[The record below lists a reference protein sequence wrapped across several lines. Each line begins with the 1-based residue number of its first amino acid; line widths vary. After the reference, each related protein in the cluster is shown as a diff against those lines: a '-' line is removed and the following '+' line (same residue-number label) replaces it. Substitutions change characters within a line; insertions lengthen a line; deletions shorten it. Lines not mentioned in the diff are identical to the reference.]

1 MDKKIKRYVS
11 FGLVLV
17 GVILFIAI
25 QIINYYE
32 IYDWQSIMTK
42 IVQGYLIIVI
52 VYVVVLF
59 LILVYN
65 FFKKQRNTD

>member
-1 MDKKIKRYVS
+1 MKIKRYVS

-17 GVILFIAI
+17 GLILFIAI

>member
-17 GVILFIAI
+17 GLILFIAI

>member
-1 MDKKIKRYVS
+1 MKIKRYVS

-32 IYDWQSIMTK
+32 IYGWQSIMTK

>member
-1 MDKKIKRYVS
+1 MKIKRYVS
-11 FGLVLV
+11 WGLILA
-17 GVILFIAI
+17 GIILFIAI

-32 IYDWQSIMTK
+32 IYDWKSIMTK
-42 IVQGYLIIVI
+42 IVQGYLIIVS

>member
-1 MDKKIKRYVS
+1 MKIKRYVS

-17 GVILFIAI
+17 GLILFIAI

-52 VYVVVLF
+52 VYVVVL
-59 LILVYN
+59 
-65 FFKKQRNTD
+65 